1 MPRKA
6 GRKKRGGKKIK
17 LSITELINEGNV
29 HTPGPLFGSTTG
41 AVTGCLGCANGGI
54 TIGSGC
60 NLPTQRAAKISA
72 DRGTEVFLK
81 GIRGQVGGGNTGEV
95 TFKSLQD
102 AARQGVTN
110 SIPIISVQN
119 CGKHQ
124 QKLQRGGNKKK
135 PTPPSVPCTSDK
147 ECKTAVS
154 CPFPG
159 HCDNV
164 CTADGSCE
172 RKKQGGGGIAA
183 TKACVNSCN
192 NFRPA
197 GYGLNL
203 PPTAKFNSL
212 VAGGGHAPLTP
223 YSPGGQCIK
232 RGGTRKRRK
241 KRKRRR
247 TKKNKKARKDFMKK
261 YAHLISGLR
270 KQRGANRRKTKGKRK
285 TKRKRKRKT
294 QRGGYAQYASNN
306 SFTPGFKSPKEESSR
321 PWATGPLSK
330 SRQINCQNDYN
341 HFTRRSSASPVTDK
355 AAPRVPFGGTA

>member
-6 GRKKRGGKKIK
+6 GRKKRGGKKVK

-95 TFKSLQD
+95 TFKSLQN

-119 CGKHQ
+119 CGKHH
-124 QKLQRGGNKKK
+124 QKPQR
-135 PTPPSVPCTSDK
+135 
-147 ECKTAVS
+147 
-154 CPFPG
+154 
-159 HCDNV
+159 
-164 CTADGSCE
+164 
-172 RKKQGGGGIAA
+172 GGGIAA

-294 QRGGYAQYASNN
+294 QRGGYAQYTSNN
-306 SFTPGFKSPKEESSR
+306 SFTPGFKSPKEEPSL

-341 HFTRRSSASPVTDK
+341 HFTRSSSASPVTDK